1 MPHKI
6 NYLEKT
12 WININDEAEV
22 AFWAKRFHVTPK
34 EVIAAVAHVGKPV
47 RYVENHLEH
56 KLLKKS

>member
-1 MPHKI
+1 MAPKV

-12 WININDEAEV
+12 WININDADEV

-34 EVIAAVAHVGKPV
+34 EIVAAVAHVGKPV
-47 RYVENHLEH
+47 RYVEQHLEH